1 VSDGFKNIVDL
12 GTTMFELSGVVIIV
26 GGFLLAA
33 WRAVRIAIGRND
45 GRLGY
50 EEMKSVFGRTVL
62 LGLEVLVAADI
73 IRTVAVDPTLN
84 NMLVLGMLV
93 LIRTFLS
100 WSLEIELEGMPP
112 WRRWQ
117 LTEGPRA
124 RRAGTVTAES
134 GAAAT
139 GGPDDEAI

>member
-1 VSDGFKNIVDL
+1 VSESFKNIVDL
-12 GTTMFELSGVVIIV
+12 ATTMFELSGVAIIV
-26 GGFLLAA
+26 GGFLIAA
-33 WRAVRIAIGRND
+33 WRAVRAAIIGKD
-45 GRLGY
+45 GQLGY
-50 EEMKSVFGRTVL
+50 GEMKSVFGRTVL

-100 WSLEIELEGMPP
+100 WSLEVELEGMLP

-117 LTEGPRA
+117 LTEGPPA
-124 RRAGTVTAES
+124 RGTGAVSAGR
-134 GAAAT
+134 GAVAPA
-139 GGPDDEAI
+139 PDDEAI

>member
-1 VSDGFKNIVDL
+1 MGTGYKTIIDVC
-12 GTTMFELSGVVIIV
+12 TTMFEMAGVAIIV

-33 WRAVRIAIGRND
+33 LRAVRATVAGKD
-45 GRLGY
+45 GRAGY

-73 IRTVAVDPTLN
+73 IRTVAVDPTVSS
-84 NMLVLGMLV
+84 MLVLGMLV

-100 WSLEIELEGMPP
+100 WSLEVELEGMAP

-117 LTEGPRA
+117 LTKAPRA
-124 RRAGTVTAES
+124 LASAGPGE
-134 GAAAT
+134 GAGGVAADRT
-139 GGPDDEAI
+139 DGPA